1 MNRKTTIMAAFYSA
15 LFIMNCALL
24 ASCSADEHTATDGS
38 MSDGEYPLRIASAT
52 VSEGQ
57 TRATHNLDKQ
67 LKDGE
72 KVCVWVDDAGN
83 VTNKSL
89 YIAEELTVGSGGILT
104 GKKMYFPKTGNA
116 VDIYA
121 LHGNFE
127 DVTDWSEGNFW
138 GQGITHKVA
147 ADQRTGQQ
155 SDGYALSD
163 LVYAK
168 KTGVA
173 RTKET
178 VSMEFKH
185 LLSKVE
191 IVLVQGAGSPTIS
204 KMEILNTKP
213 DAVFTPDKESD
224 FQVKDSGT
232 VGVIE
237 TDYDLTPAADA
248 AGDDESK
255 KTLNEA
261 IIVPQTIAKGTQFI
275 RITTTDG
282 GELIYSLSNETT
294 FEPAMKYR
302 YTITA
307 NLTELAV
314 RAEIQPWRNGERF
327 SGDAIMQ

>member
-1 MNRKTTIMAAFYSA
+1 MNIKKYYYLAAAAIA
-15 LFIMNCALL
+15 LTACSNNDELTMN
-24 ASCSADEHTATDGS
+24 DGPVPIRLS
-38 MSDGEYPLRIASAT
+38 SGF
-52 VSEGQ
+52 EGQ

-83 VTNKSL
+83 MANKSL

-127 DVTDWSEGNFW
+127 DDTDWPEGNFW
-138 GQGITHKVA
+138 GQNITHKVA

-168 KTGVA
+168 KTGVV

-178 VSMEFKH
+178 VSLEFKH

-204 KMEILNTKP
+204 KMEILNTRP
-213 DAVFTPDKESD
+213 DAVFIPDKESD

-282 GELIYSLSNETT
+282 GELIYSLFNETT

-314 RAEIQPWRNGERF
+314 RAEIKPWRNGERF
-327 SGDAIMQ
+327 TCDAIMQ